1 MKKLAKLIALLLACM
16 MVFGSVTA
24 AAETDVEETVEE
36 LAAEESNAEDEDDL
50 FEEDDWSDDED
61 WDWEGLESEE
71 IVWEEHNFKGICFV
85 MPDTWEMKEESQ
97 ELSADFDLGSQIVIR
112 VYDPEIEEI
121 AEEEMYG
128 IDALAYVEGCE
139 PEFLEHYEYSLNG
152 LDFTCWYANNAQN
165 ESYYLP
171 DEEIGG
177 ADFVLI
183 KFADDDI
190 CGFVSIGMTE
200 GEQLELLPGLIGF
213 VFSLSEEDDDDI
225 DDADIDDL
233 FDDDDDEDE
242 VIEEIAEE
250 IEEEIEEAEE
260 AEEAFEDDDDD
271 YDDDDDDIDDDD
283 DFDDDDDIDD
293 EDYDDDDDDVDVED
307 DDDDNDGKF
316 EGPVVW
322 VDREAEG
329 IRFRVPDSW
338 DGYEEEAS
346 FNYEIGESINA
357 AIEMISIEEVKQE
370 VGSAEEFFEAFD
382 TQIDEL
388 MGSIAFGGVQKYDPF
403 EMNDL
408 DVKLYYI
415 PVVIEDMFRFDY
427 LYFIFYGE
435 DAAGYAV
442 VSVISDG
449 ENSADEM
456 VPLTF
461 GFITSVGEADT
472 DED

>member
-1 MKKLAKLIALLLACM
+1 MKKLTKLFALLLALM

-36 LAAEESNAEDEDDL
+36 PAAEESNAEDEDDL

-121 AEEEMYG
+121 AEAEMYG

-139 PEFLEHYEYSLNG
+139 PEFLEHYEYSLND

-190 CGFVSIGMTE
+190 CGFVSIGMRE

-233 FDDDDDEDE
+233 FDDDDEEDE

-260 AEEAFEDDDDD
+260 AIDEDVD
-271 YDDDDDDIDDDD
+271 
-283 DFDDDDDIDD
+283 DDDDDIDD
-293 EDYDDDDDDVDVED
+293 EDYDDDDIDDEDYDDDDVID

-316 EGPVVW
+316 EGPIVW

-329 IRFRVPDSW
+329 IHFRVPDSW
-338 DGYEEEAS
+338 EEYAEDAS
-346 FNYEIGESINA
+346 FSYETGESINA
-357 AIEMISIEEVKQE
+357 AIEMVPIEEVQQE
-370 VGSAEEFFEAFD
+370 VGSAEEFFEVFD
-382 TQIDEL
+382 AQIDEL
-388 MGSIAFGGVQKYDPF
+388 MGAIAFGGVQKYDPF

-415 PVVIEDMFRFDY
+415 PVVVEDMFRFDY

-435 DAAGYAV
+435 DSAGYAV

-449 ENSADEM
+449 EASADEM
-456 VPLTF
+456 VPLTL
-461 GFITSVGEADT
+461 GFITSVGET
-472 DED
+472 DDD